1 LLHIFQNEYIS
12 TMTFSDRFIN
22 VVKAVLPAPFTIAVL
37 LTVFTWCLAFF
48 FGNYEGELE
57 QRFLA
62 VATSWESG
70 LWNNSLLVFAMQM
83 MLMLVLGHVLA
94 LSKPIDNLIQKAL
107 FYCKDTASSAAT
119 VVFLTMLV
127 GLFNWGLGLIFGAI
141 FARKVGEKF
150 SKLNLPLN
158 YPLIG
163 AAGYAGLMVWHGG
176 LSGSSL
182 TKVAEAGHLK
192 TLVADFNSE
201 LASTLPSQIT
211 FAETVFS
218 PMNSVVSIM
227 LLSIIPLVMYRIGK
241 YSNES
246 VPNLKSDISAETSF
260 STSGAELLDY
270 SKWVGLGFG
279 FIVLMVALL
288 KLFVQNNG
296 ELLSFFTPNN
306 INLVLLSLGLL
317 FHQSFS
323 AFLKALE
330 AAIGGVSG
338 ILIQF
343 PLYFGIMGMMK
354 ASGLV
359 DAFSQGMVSI
369 SNETTYPIFTFIS
382 AGIVNI
388 FVPSGGGQWAIQGPI
403 IVQAA
408 SELGVSLS
416 KSIMALAYGD
426 QLTNM
431 LQPFWALPLLGIT
444 GLKAREIL
452 PYTLVLFVLGCTIF
466 CAGLLLF

>member
-1 LLHIFQNEYIS
+1 
-12 TMTFSDRFIN
+12 
-22 VVKAVLPAPFTIAVL
+22 
-37 LTVFTWCLAFF
+37 
-48 FGNYEGELE
+48 
-57 QRFLA
+57 
-62 VATSWESG
+62 
-70 LWNNSLLVFAMQM
+70 
-83 MLMLVLGHVLA
+83 MLMLLLGHVLA

-107 FYCKDTASSAAT
+107 FYCKDSASSAAT
-119 VVFLTMLV
+119 VVFLTMVV

-150 SKLNLPLN
+150 SRLNLPLN

-192 TLVADFNSE
+192 TLVEGFNSE
-201 LASTLPSQIT
+201 LALTLPNQIT

-218 PMNSVVSIM
+218 PMNLVVSVA
-227 LLSIIPLVMYRIGK
+227 LLVIIPLMFFKLGK
-241 YSNES
+241 TTQTSIPSLLANEKPI
-246 VPNLKSDISAETSF
+246 VKIAIN
-260 STSGAELLDY
+260 GAERLDY
-270 SKWVGLGFG
+270 SNWIGIAFG
-279 FIVLMVALL
+279 CIVLMVTLL
-288 KLFVQNNG
+288 KLFLQNNG
-296 ELLSFFTPNN
+296 DILSFFTPNN
-306 INLVLLSLGLL
+306 INLLLLSLGLL
-317 FHQSFS
+317 FHQNFS
-323 AFLKALE
+323 AFLKAME
-330 AAIGGVSG
+330 SAIGGVSG

-354 ASGLV
+354 TSGLV
-359 DAFSQGMVSI
+359 DAFSHGMVSI

-408 SELGVSLS
+408 SELGVSLP

-444 GLKAREIL
+444 GLKAKEIL
-452 PYTLVLFVLGCTIF
+452 PYTLVLFVLGASIF
-466 CAGLLLF
+466 LLGLLLF

>member
-1 LLHIFQNEYIS
+1 
-12 TMTFSDRFIN
+12 MTFSDRFIN
-22 VVKAVLPAPFTIAVL
+22 VVKAVLPAPFTIAVI

-48 FGNYEGELE
+48 LGNFKGNLL
-57 QRFLA
+57 QRFVA
-62 VATSWESG
+62 VANSWESG
-70 LWNNSLLVFAMQM
+70 LWNNGLLVFAMQM

-94 LSKPIDNLIQKAL
+94 LSKPIDKVIQKAL

-119 VVFLTMLV
+119 VVFLTMAV

-150 SKLNLPLN
+150 SRLELPLN

-163 AAGYAGLMVWHGG
+163 AAGYSGMMVWHGG

-182 TKVAEAGHLK
+182 TKVAETGHLK
-192 TLVADFNSE
+192 KLVADFNPD
-201 LASTLPSQIT
+201 LAVLLPNQIT

-218 PMNSVVSIM
+218 PMNIV
-227 LLSIIPLVMYRIGK
+227 
-241 YSNES
+241 
-246 VPNLKSDISAETSF
+246 ISAALLVILPLALYRLGKNSTSVIPTLN
-260 STSGAELLDY
+260 SVEKPIEEIISSGAERLDY
-270 SKWVGLGFG
+270 SKWVGIAFG
-279 FIVLMVALL
+279 LIVLLVAML
-288 KLFVQNNG
+288 KLLNQNSG
-296 ELLSFFTPNN
+296 QLLSFFTANN
-306 INLVLLSLGLL
+306 INLLLLSLGLL

-330 AAIGGVSG
+330 SAVGGVSG

-354 ASGLV
+354 SSGLV
-359 DAFSQGMVSI
+359 DVFSQGMVGI

-408 SELGVSLS
+408 SDLGVSLS

-444 GLKAREIL
+444 GLKAKEIL
-452 PYTLVLFVLGCTIF
+452 PYTLLLFALGSIIF
-466 CAGLLLF
+466 LIGLLVF

>member
-1 LLHIFQNEYIS
+1 
-12 TMTFSDRFIN
+12 MTFSDRFIN

-48 FGNYEGELE
+48 FGNYEGELP

-70 LWNNSLLVFAMQM
+70 LWNNGLLVFAMQM
-83 MLMLVLGHVLA
+83 MLMLLLGHVLA

-107 FYCKDTASSAAT
+107 FYCKDSASSAAT
-119 VVFLTMLV
+119 VVFLTMVV

-150 SKLNLPLN
+150 SRLNLPLN

-192 TLVADFNSE
+192 TLVEGFNSE
-201 LASTLPSQIT
+201 LALTLPNQIT

-218 PMNSVVSIM
+218 PMNLVVSVA
-227 LLSIIPLVMYRIGK
+227 LLVIIPLMFFKLGK
-241 YSNES
+241 TTQTSIPSLLANEKPI
-246 VPNLKSDISAETSF
+246 VKIAIN
-260 STSGAELLDY
+260 GAERLDY
-270 SKWVGLGFG
+270 SNWIGIAFG
-279 FIVLMVALL
+279 CIVLMVTLL
-288 KLFVQNNG
+288 KLFLQNNG
-296 ELLSFFTPNN
+296 DILSFFTPNN
-306 INLVLLSLGLL
+306 INLLLLSLGLL
-317 FHQSFS
+317 FHQNFS
-323 AFLKALE
+323 AFLKAME
-330 AAIGGVSG
+330 SAIGGVSG

-354 ASGLV
+354 TSGLV
-359 DAFSQGMVSI
+359 DAFSHGMVSI

-408 SELGVSLS
+408 SELGVSLP

-444 GLKAREIL
+444 GLKAKEIL
-452 PYTLVLFVLGCTIF
+452 PYTLVLFVLGASIF
-466 CAGLLLF
+466 LLGLLLF